1 MDESGVELIK
11 NNLQNIQRARQDAGG
26 IARSGALNSRSDI
39 KKVAREMEALFI
51 NELMK
56 AMRETTETMSSE
68 HKGLGNET
76 YTGMF
81 DMEVSKIMAE
91 RGIGI
96 QDAIVKWFERSP
108 HNQKIDMGN
117 EKNNLKKM

>member
-1 MDESGVELIK
+1 VDESGVELIK
-11 NNLQNIQRARQDAGG
+11 NNLQNIQHTKQRAGG
-26 IARSGALNSRSDI
+26 IEEPGVLNSKSDI
-39 KKVAREMEALFI
+39 KKVAREMESLFI

-56 AMRETTETMSSE
+56 VMRETTETMSSD

-81 DMEVSKIMAE
+81 DMEISRVIAE

-96 QDAIVKWFERSP
+96 QDAIVNWFERSH
-108 HNQKIDMGN
+108 HNQKTDMEN
-117 EKNNLKKM
+117 KTDLKKM

>member
-1 MDESGVELIK
+1 MDESGVELIRS
-11 NNLQNIQRARQDAGG
+11 NLQTIQRAKQDAGG
-26 IARSGALNSRSDI
+26 IARSGILNSKSDI
-39 KKVAREMEALFI
+39 KKVAREMESLFI

-56 AMRETTETMSSE
+56 VMRETSEAMSSD

-81 DMEVSKIMAE
+81 DMEVSRVMSE

-108 HNQKIDMGN
+108 YNQKTDMEN
-117 EKNNLKKM
+117 ENDNLKKM

>member
-1 MDESGVELIK
+1 VDESGIELIR
-11 NNLQNIQRARQDAGG
+11 NNLQTIQHAKQDAGG
-26 IARSGALNSRSDI
+26 IARSGVLNSKSDI

-56 AMRETTETMSSE
+56 VMRETTDTISSD

-76 YTGMF
+76 YTSMF
-81 DMEVSKIMAE
+81 DTEVSRVMAE

-108 HNQKIDMGN
+108 HSQKTNMEN
-117 EKNNLKKM
+117 KKNDLKKM

>member
-1 MDESGVELIK
+1 VDESGVELIK
-11 NNLQNIQRARQDAGG
+11 NNLQTIQRAKQDAGG
-26 IARSGALNSRSDI
+26 IARSGVLNSKSDI
-39 KKVAREMEALFI
+39 KKVAREMESLFI

-56 AMRETTETMSSE
+56 VMRETTEAMSSD

-81 DMEVSKIMAE
+81 DMEVSRIMAE

-96 QDAIVKWFERSP
+96 QDAIVNWFERSP
-108 HNQKIDMGN
+108 HDQKTDM
-117 EKNNLKKM
+117 EKENDLKKM

>member
-1 MDESGVELIK
+1 VDESSIEVIK
-11 NNLQNIQRARQDAGG
+11 SNLQNIQHTKQSAGG
-26 IARSGALNSRSDI
+26 ITGSGVLNSKSDI
-39 KKVAREMEALFI
+39 RKVAREMEALFI

-56 AMRETTETMSSE
+56 VMRETTETMSSD

-96 QDAIVKWFERSP
+96 QDAIVNWFNRSP
-108 HNQKIDMGN
+108 HNQKTDVEN
-117 EKNNLKKM
+117 KNDLKKM